1 MKILPTFKTPFS
13 KNRIAPPTIRPA
25 SVNLYRCPWR
35 AISVWNGNDI
45 YPGGPPGDG
54 APTKISLSN
63 ARFDIPFNACA
74 SEESAFDNC
83 KLMDHTLPHPP
94 LCCQNPL
101 PTAIGPGFHGGLAPA
116 FREKSNVFCNLTSR
130 AASGSRPAKIP
141 ALPVQKLPLHFRRC
155 GILPRLSGWRED
167 GGRKNVSRQVR
178 QVRQGGGWSA
188 GGKSSRGDAV
198 ARRAWRGR
206 ILHKRT
212 KRKQKGRLE
221 CGRKVSIENHENR
234 FADME
239 KGSKAAVQSGRGRP
253 AREAAGRRKTSGK
266 GNVFR
271 NLITRGRCWG
281 KMKKS
286 RPPRGRCLFGYVGPV
301 QGGCGEGGG
310 WWRGGYSRPKRRK
323 SFEVSPEAMPWMEME
338 VPETVTAASV
348 ASRHVPESRSSVT

>member
-1 MKILPTFKTPFS
+1 MIGKIFHAFSNDWKKFSRNQYHPQRPKTRKRKP
-13 KNRIAPPTIRPA
+13 IE
-25 SVNLYRCPWR
+25 
-35 AISVWNGNDI
+35 
-45 YPGGPPGDG
+45 
-54 APTKISLSN
+54 N
-63 ARFDIPFNACA
+63 A
-74 SEESAFDNC
+74 
-83 KLMDHTLPHPP
+83 
-94 LCCQNPL
+94 
-101 PTAIGPGFHGGLAPA
+101 
-116 FREKSNVFCNLTSR
+116 NVFRNLTSHP
-130 AASGSRPAKIP
+130 APGSRMIQKPRDASSEAFASLPGVRHLAAPWRTESGRTAHAKS
-141 ALPVQKLPLHFRRC
+141 AKAAK
-155 GILPRLSGWRED
+155 GSGGERE
-167 GGRKNVSRQVR
+167 GRTH
-178 QVRQGGGWSA
+178 A
-188 GGKSSRGDAV
+188 E
-198 ARRAWRGR
+198 ARRRGGLGGGR

-323 SFEVSPEAMPWMEME
+323 SFEVSPEAMPSMEME